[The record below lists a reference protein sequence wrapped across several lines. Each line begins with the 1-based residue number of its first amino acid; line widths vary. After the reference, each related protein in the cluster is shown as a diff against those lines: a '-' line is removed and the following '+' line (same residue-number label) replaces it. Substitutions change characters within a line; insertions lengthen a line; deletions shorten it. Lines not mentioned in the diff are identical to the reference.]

1 MSSSTEIKAIVFD
14 MGGVLVDLD
23 MDRCRH
29 HFIDKLGYK
38 DIDNILDACHQK
50 GIYSDL
56 EGGTMSPE
64 DFRKEILNGCNPG
77 TTDKDVD
84 EAMQSLLVGIEP
96 YKSELLRDLSTKFD
110 LYMLSNNNSISF
122 ARSRAMFE
130 EAGIP
135 VETTFKHLFLSYEM
149 KMLKP
154 SAEIYLSSI
163 EYIGLP
169 AENLLFID
177 DSQANIDAARSCG
190 MNVLYYK
197 QGDDLKSALQK
208 AIGDCA
214 QW

>member
-1 MSSSTEIKAIVFD
+1 M
-14 MGGVLVDLD
+14 DLD
-23 MDRCRH
+23 MDRCRQY
-29 HFIDKLGYK
+29 FIDKLGYA
-38 DIDNILDACHQK
+38 DIDNLLDACHQK

-64 DFRKEILNGCNPG
+64 DFRKEILKGCNPG
-77 TTDKDVD
+77 TTDKEVD

-96 YKSELLRDLSTKFD
+96 YKAELLRNLSSKFD

-135 VETTFKHLFLSYEM
+135 VETTFRHLFLSYEM

-154 SAEIYLSSI
+154 SAEIYLAAIGSI
-163 EYIGLP
+163 GIP

-177 DSQANIDAARSCG
+177 DSQANIDAARTCG
-190 MNVLYYK
+190 MKVLHYR
-197 QGDDLKSALQK
+197 QGDDLKSALK
-208 AIGDCA
+208 DAIGDCA
-214 QW
+214 KW

>member
-1 MSSSTEIKAIVFD
+1 MSSSTGIKAIIFD

-29 HFIDKLGYK
+29 YFIDRLGYS
-38 DIDNILDACHQK
+38 DIDNLLDACHQK

-56 EGGTMSPE
+56 EGGLLSPE
-64 DFRKEILNGCNPG
+64 DFRKEILSGCNPG
-77 TTDKDVD
+77 TTDKDID
-84 EAMQSLLVGIEP
+84 AAMQSLLVGIEP
-96 YKSELLRDLSTKFD
+96 YKAKFLKDLATRFD

-130 EAGIP
+130 ESGIP

-154 SAEIYLSSI
+154 SAEIYLAAI
-163 EYIGLP
+163 ESIGLP
-169 AENLLFID
+169 AEDLLFID
-177 DSQANIDAARSCG
+177 DSQSNIDAARSCG
-190 MNVLYYK
+190 MNVLHYR
-197 QGDDLKSALQK
+197 QGDDLKSAMQK
-208 AIGDCA
+208 ALGDCA